1 MLTILFHW
9 IFINITLWQLCH
21 CSSIIIVIIIANVML
36 IAHLFGQ
43 IVVEARLPAP
53 VAGQEALLYRE
64 CQLQILKQNLS
75 YLGDFSSLVVKGHH
89 GIYER
94 GGLPLQIS
102 GPTSCWW
109 ACDMAV
115 LKEAMVIH
123 MHPINCRLC
132 SSCTT
137 DLCGTH
143 HHCHNIY
150 CTVNIIITVHH
161 HHHHIPSWKEEYS

>member
-1 MLTILFHW
+1 M
-9 IFINITLWQLCH
+9 
-21 CSSIIIVIIIANVML
+21 IIVNVIIIANAML

-75 YLGDFSSLVVKGHH
+75 YLGDFSSLVVKGRH

-102 GPTSCWW
+102 GPTSCW
-109 ACDMAV
+109 
-115 LKEAMVIH
+115 
-123 MHPINCRLC
+123 
-132 SSCTT
+132 
-137 DLCGTH
+137 
-143 HHCHNIY
+143 
-150 CTVNIIITVHH
+150 
-161 HHHHIPSWKEEYS
+161 